1 MPPKLEKQAQIITDD
16 HRKAVERLA
25 AVATS
30 PDDIAFM
37 LADHGLNMTGKEV
50 CAHFNRQI
58 RMGVI
63 KAKTK
68 ITAEILKN
76 AQNGNIQAAEHYL
89 ALVEANEVSPEM
101 AEWNA
106 LHGLE

>member
-1 MPPKLEKQAQIITDD
+1 MITDD

-30 PDDIAFM
+30 PEDIAFM
-37 LADHGLNMTGKEV
+37 LADHGLQMTGKEV
-50 CAHFNRQI
+50 CLHFNRQI

-89 ALVEANEVSPEM
+89 ALVDSQNITPEM

-106 LHGLE
+106 LHGIE